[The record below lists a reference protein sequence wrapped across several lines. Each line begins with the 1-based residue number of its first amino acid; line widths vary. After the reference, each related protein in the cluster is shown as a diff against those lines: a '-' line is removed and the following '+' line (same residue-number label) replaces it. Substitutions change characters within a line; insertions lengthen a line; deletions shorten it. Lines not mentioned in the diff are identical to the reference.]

1 MHRATENMTE
11 AQRQKALTILE
22 AMFDDWDDLN

>member
-11 AQRQKALTILE
+11 AEKKALTILE
-22 AMFDDWDDLN
+22 TMFDDWDELTK